1 MCLSIKKRAR
11 SPRKIEPLSLKNLV
25 VRIPRILQIINARS
39 FFDCEHFRF
48 SNRIYGTPWSLLYC
62 FGQVEGICKHAAFIR
77 LFNKLLHSYKM
88 ILTPTYEML
97 QEIRIKKNSGNIHVM
112 EIYKETA
119 KLKEQLN
126 VISRLRTKGFMDEAR
141 YREQTKEISN
151 KIASLNKTVKKM
163 STIEDEDQTLNE
175 LDCLIS
181 TFRERDS
188 DMVEFE
194 PETFDSIRRMASGIV
209 GM

>member
-1 MCLSIKKRAR
+1 
-11 SPRKIEPLSLKNLV
+11 
-25 VRIPRILQIINARS
+25 
-39 FFDCEHFRF
+39 
-48 SNRIYGTPWSLLYC
+48 
-62 FGQVEGICKHAAFIR
+62 
-77 LFNKLLHSYKM
+77 
-88 ILTPTYEML
+88 
-97 QEIRIKKNSGNIHVM
+97 
-112 EIYKETA
+112 
-119 KLKEQLN
+119 
-126 VISRLRTKGFMDEAR
+126 MDEAR